1 MSTSALILFAAL
13 GLAVQPEH
21 PSQPLQPTAPARP
34 QVVPT
39 PDVKRVVDGVSRE
52 YVQSTIERLAAF
64 GTRHSLS
71 TTTDPARGIGAA
83 RNWIKG
89 ELEGYVK
96 PGGQDVRPTK
106 DQDAGPAGLRVWFE
120 EFTPPVGGRISTAT
134 KFVNVVAE
142 LKGTKTPERRYLVV
156 GHYDSMPSDV
166 MDPAADAPGAND
178 DASGTAAV
186 LVIARALVQS
196 GVRCES
202 TLVFLCTSGEEQGLI
217 GAKYHAEQAAARKED
232 IRAVLN
238 NDIVGDSLGP
248 MGDEKRAA
256 RGTVRIFSEGLPRS
270 LSAQELARVRQL
282 GSEVDSPSRQLA
294 RYVAEVAA
302 RERTALTPM
311 LVYRLDRFLRG
322 GDHSAFNDAGFT
334 AVRFCQTHEN
344 YNHQHQTPRTE
355 KRADGTEVRFGD
367 LPEFVDFEYVANVAR
382 LNAAVLIHLANAPSV
397 PGNVRIVTAKL
408 ETTTTLRWE
417 KSPEDDVA
425 GYEVVWRDTT
435 SPMWTSVKDVGTAT
449 QITLDENKDNVYF
462 GVRAYDRDGYRSPVG
477 FAGAARE

>member
-1 MSTSALILFAAL
+1 MVTLALFAAS
-13 GLAVQPEH
+13 VVVCVEQP
-21 PSQPLQPTAPARP
+21 PSEAPAAAMQKDAQAVMARL
-34 QVVPT
+34 
-39 PDVKRVVDGVSRE
+39 DRA
-52 YVQSTIERLAAF
+52 YVQATIEKLASF

-83 RNWIKG
+83 RNWIKT
-89 ELEGYVK
+89 EFEGFTRA
-96 PGGQDVRPTK
+96 GGQDVRPT
-106 DQDAGPAGLRVWFE
+106 GFSVSFE
-120 EFTPPVGGRISTAT
+120 EFTPPVGGRISSET
-134 KFVNVVAE
+134 KFVNVVAV
-142 LKGTKTPERRYLVV
+142 LRGSKTPERRYYVV

-186 LVIARALVQS
+186 LAIARAMEAWP
-196 GVRCES
+196 CES
-202 TLVFLCTSGEEQGLI
+202 TIVFLCTSGEEQGLI
-217 GAKYHAEQAAARKED
+217 GAKYHAEQAATRKED

-238 NDIVGDSLGP
+238 NDIIGDSLGP

-256 RGTVRIFSEGLPRS
+256 RGTVRIFSEGLPRNATS
-270 LSAQELARVRQL
+270 EQLARIRQL

-294 RYVAEVAA
+294 RYVAEIAE
-302 RERTALTPM
+302 REKTALKPM

-322 GDHSAFNDAGFT
+322 GDHSAFNDAGFA

-344 YNHQHQTPRTE
+344 YDHQHQTPREE
-355 KRADGTEVRFGD
+355 KRPDGTVRRYGD

-408 ETTTTLRWE
+408 ETTTTLRWSA
-417 KSPEDDVA
+417 SPEADVA

-435 SPMWTSVKDVGTAT
+435 SPAWTHTKDVGLTT
-449 QITLDENKDNVYF
+449 EITLDENKDNVYF
-462 GVRAYDRDGYRSPVG
+462 GVRAYDTTGYRSPVA
-477 FAGAARE
+477 FTGAARE

>member
-1 MSTSALILFAAL
+1 MVTLALAAAAGMVSVL
-13 GLAVQPEH
+13 DGAMQPAQPDAVAMPEV
-21 PSQPLQPTAPARP
+21 R
-34 QVVPT
+34 
-39 PDVKRVVDGVSRE
+39 RVSDAVSRE
-52 YVQSTIERLAAF
+52 YVKSTVERLAAF

-71 TTTDPARGIGAA
+71 DPDDDKRGIGAA
-83 RNWIKG
+83 RRWIKAQM
-89 ELEGYVK
+89 EGFGGK
-96 PGGQDVRPTK
+96 GGQDVRPT
-106 DQDAGPAGLRVWFE
+106 DASDPTNPPNPARPGTWRVWFE
-120 EFTPPVGGRISTAT
+120 EFTPPVGGRISSAT

-142 LKGTKTPERRYLVV
+142 LRGTKTPERRYLVV

-166 MDPAADAPGAND
+166 MDPKADAPGAND
-178 DASGTAAV
+178 DGSGTTAV
-186 LVIARALVQS
+186 LAIARAMA
-196 GVRCES
+196 GHPCES
-202 TLVFLCTSGEEQGLI
+202 TIVFVCTAGEEQGLI

-232 IRAVLN
+232 IRAVLS

-256 RGTVRIFSEGLPRS
+256 PGTVRVFSEGLPRNATS
-270 LSAQELARVRQL
+270 EQLAKVRQL

-294 RYVAEVAA
+294 RYVAEIAA
-302 RERTALTPM
+302 RERTALKPM

-344 YNHQHQTPRTE
+344 YNHQHQTPRVE

-367 LPEFVDFEYVANVAR
+367 LPEFVDFDYVANVAR

-408 ETTTTLRWE
+408 ETITTLRWQA
-417 KSPEDDVA
+417 SPEDDVA
-425 GYEVVWRDTT
+425 GYEVMWRDTT
-435 SPMWTSVKDVGTAT
+435 EPMWTHAKDVGKAT
-449 QITLDENKDNVYF
+449 EITLDENKDNVYF
-462 GVRAYDRDGYRSPVG
+462 GVRAYDRDGYRSPVA

>member
-1 MSTSALILFAAL
+1 MSTYALVVAAAL
-13 GLAVQPEH
+13 GLSLQPE
-21 PSQPLQPTAPARP
+21 QPARP
-34 QVVPT
+34 EVMPT
-39 PDVKRVVDGVSRE
+39 PEVKRVSEAVNRE
-52 YVQSTIERLAAF
+52 QVKGTIERLAGF

-71 TTTDPARGIGAA
+71 EAGDAKRGIGAA
-83 RNWIKG
+83 REWIKA
-89 ELEGYVK
+89 EFEGYSRE
-96 PGGQDVRPTK
+96 GGRDVRPTTG
-106 DQDAGPAGLRVWFE
+106 DARPTQGAEAGTAGLRVWFE
-120 EFTPPVGGRISTAT
+120 EFTPPVGGRISSET

-142 LKGTKTPERRYLVV
+142 LKGTKTPERRYYVV

-166 MDPAADAPGAND
+166 MDPKADAPGAND
-178 DASGTAAV
+178 DGSGTTAV
-186 LVIARALVQS
+186 LAIARAMV
-196 GVRCES
+196 GHPCES

-232 IRAVLN
+232 IRGVLN

-302 RERTALTPM
+302 RERTALKPM

-344 YNHQHQTPRTE
+344 YNHQHQTPRVE

-435 SPMWTSVKDVGTAT
+435 SPMWTGVKDVGVAT